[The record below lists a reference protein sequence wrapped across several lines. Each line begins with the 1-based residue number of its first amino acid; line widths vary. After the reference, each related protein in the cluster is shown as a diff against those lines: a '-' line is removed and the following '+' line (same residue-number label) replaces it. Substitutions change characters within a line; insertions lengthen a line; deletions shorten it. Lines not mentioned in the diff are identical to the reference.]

1 MSEIELYYTPE
12 QKKAIKD
19 PIVQIFQPS
28 FSEEEAKVQKVKRLC
43 QISGLVSGV
52 TKVRTKGSWLP
63 EPTELFRWLW
73 QYNSLVHTEAILR
86 ELLPFLL
93 L

>member
-1 MSEIELYYTPE
+1 MLIRTE
-12 QKKAIKD
+12 KALKD
-19 PIVQIFQPS
+19 PLVQIFQPS
-28 FSEEEAKVQKVKRLC
+28 FSEEEANIQKVKRLC

-52 TKVRTKGSWLP
+52 TKVGTKGSWLP
-63 EPTELFRWLW
+63 EPPELFRWLW

-86 ELLPFLL
+86 EPLPFLL